1 MLAAVAGD
9 KLASAIGKEARRF
22 FPWLLVLCVSVGV
35 IRRVL
40 ALPPLWGVAPA
51 LARACFVAS
60 ALAFVASLVTE
71 AGDAGH
77 PPKLSLAP
85 LLAIAP
91 WCLPPAWLSDA
102 QLALVGIAA
111 LALVEWSRAPTR
123 TDARAVAVSPLALA
137 LGIAITLVALA
148 WDRHGH
154 FDNDPAY
161 YAGVARHIVTS
172 GRWEEP
178 IVWHFQG
185 LPNEAVHA
193 PFDHWQP
200 MTALAL
206 MVPMKLFGTSDR
218 VVYVTM
224 ACLSGASIVALAA
237 LLGWAAPLK
246 SRALALAGTGAF
258 GLSPFLLQYR
268 LDSETM
274 PVVHLLLLVSL
285 LLIARGH
292 GALAMVP
299 AWCLP
304 LTRLDAGLWAPIL
317 TLAALARP
325 SAIDDRPGARRGR
338 HERATVALAAIGC
351 ALMVGAVWRASHGS
365 FLPPAG
371 TRAAMLGGYDD
382 LYAYAD
388 GLPTISPF
396 HFESR
401 WTVAAFLDAGK
412 HGLAAWFDQPLLGL
426 QPLWIAA
433 ALFLGV
439 ASPSPIARGA
449 TAIVASLCF
458 VAPWSSFHM
467 YAPWRVSMVG
477 VVALVLAAILGL
489 DHVLDAARG
498 TWTRPASLLAR
509 ATLAVALVWGQWAGS
524 TTPMHTAIAEEDAF
538 RAVAPALAGH
548 IVLTPHP
555 FAGVAAQSAPVVMLP
570 WNGEAAVS
578 KVIKRFGITRLVLGI
593 GGCSGETAALCTQVL
608 AGKSELLGGISVRAL
623 PPLPGAPR
631 VRVFA
636 LSSPR

>member
-1 MLAAVAGD
+1 MIAFSLAEVASGR
-9 KLASAIGKEARRF
+9 LAMAKEARRF
-22 FPWLLVLCVSVGV
+22 LPWLLLLSVSVGV
-35 IRRVL
+35 IRHVI

-51 LARACFVAS
+51 LARACFVVS
-60 ALAFVASLVTE
+60 ALAFVTSLVVE
-71 AGDAGH
+71 APSSGRV
-77 PPKLSLAP
+77 PKLALPP

-102 QLALVGIAA
+102 QLALVGVAA
-111 LALVEWSRAPTR
+111 LALVEWSRELTPIE
-123 TDARAVAVSPLALA
+123 ARAVAVSTHALA
-137 LGIAITLVALA
+137 LGIGVTLIRLA
-148 WDRHGH
+148 WDRQGH
-154 FDNDPAY
+154 FDNDPSY

-200 MTALAL
+200 MTALVL

-224 ACLSGASIVALAA
+224 ACVSGASILALAS
-237 LLGWAAPLK
+237 LLSWAAPLK

-285 LLIARGH
+285 VLVARGH
-292 GALAMVP
+292 GALAMIP

-317 TLAALARP
+317 TMAAWLRP
-325 SAIDDRPGARRGR
+325 SVRETPSASR
-338 HERATVALAAIGC
+338 HERTTVAVAAFGC
-351 ALMVGAVWRASHGS
+351 ALFVGAIWRASHGT
-365 FLPPAG
+365 FVPPAG
-371 TRAAMLGGYDD
+371 TRAAMLGGYND
-382 LYAYAD
+382 LYSYAD
-388 GLPTISPF
+388 GLPSISPF
-396 HFESR
+396 HLQSR
-401 WTVAAFLDAGK
+401 WTVAAFLEAGK
-412 HGLAAWFDQPLLGL
+412 NGLVAWFEQPLLAL

-433 ALFLGV
+433 ALFLG
-439 ASPSPIARGA
+439 ALSPSPIARVA

-458 VAPWSSFHM
+458 LVPWSSFHM

-477 VVALVLAAILGL
+477 VVALVVAAVCGL
-489 DHVLDAARG
+489 DRLFDAARG
-498 TWTRPASLLAR
+498 AWSRPAAFLAR
-509 ATLAVALVWGQWAGS
+509 GTLAVALVWGQWAGS
-524 TTPMHTAIAEEDAF
+524 TTPLHSAIAEENAF
-538 RAVAPALAGH
+538 RAIAPTLAGQ

-555 FAGVAAQSAPVVMLP
+555 FAAVAAQAAPVVMLP
-570 WNGEAAVS
+570 WNGEAAVAN
-578 KVIKRFGITRLVLGI
+578 VITRFGITRWVLGI
-593 GGCSGETAALCTQVL
+593 GGCSGETATLCTQVL
-608 AGKSELLGGISVRAL
+608 AGKRELVGGISLRAL
-623 PPLPGAPR
+623 PNTKDAPH

-636 LSSPR
+636 LSHPR